1 MVKKKLNTSPTFKA
15 KMNGMSKRAIID
27 FVMAGFCFF
36 VGLVKYG
43 EGHQEM
49 TCINH
54 MSSLGDIELP
64 EEVVDK
70 YDKECK

>member
-1 MVKKKLNTSPTFKA
+1 MVKRKLNTSLTFKA
-15 KMNGMSKRAIID
+15 KMNRMSKRAIID

-36 VGLVKYG
+36 VALVKYG

-54 MSSLGDIELP
+54 MKSLGDMELP

-70 YDKECK
+70 YDTECK